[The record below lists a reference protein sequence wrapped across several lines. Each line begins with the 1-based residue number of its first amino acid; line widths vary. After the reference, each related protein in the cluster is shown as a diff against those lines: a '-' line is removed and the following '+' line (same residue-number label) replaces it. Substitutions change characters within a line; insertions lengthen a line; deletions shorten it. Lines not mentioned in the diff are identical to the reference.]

1 MAGNTTLTLYSFL
14 NVKATLNGREIVG
27 LWEGDDAIEVEERSQ
42 VANDLVGADG
52 AAIVSVTADQS
63 VYVRIR
69 LQPNSPFHRYL
80 DQQYRILKKGRLR
93 PMSFSVR
100 DTGNGEGGS
109 SSQCVIR
116 GMATKQFGVNA
127 SVREW
132 ELYCQ
137 GWVWDTTR
145 YND

>member
-1 MAGNTTLTLYSFL
+1 MANTTLTLYSFL

-63 VYVRIR
+63 VFVRIR

-80 DQQYRILKKGRLR
+80 DEQYRILKKGQLN
-93 PMSFSVR
+93 PMAFSVR

-109 SSQCVIR
+109 SAQCIIR

-137 GWVWDTTR
+137 GWVWDTTN
-145 YND
+145 YN

>member
-1 MAGNTTLTLYSFL
+1 MANTNLTMYSFL
-14 NVKATLNGREIVG
+14 NVKATLNGREITG
-27 LWEGDDAIEVEERSQ
+27 LWEGDDAIEIEERSQ

-63 VYVRIR
+63 VYIRIR
-69 LQPNSPFHRYL
+69 LQPNSPMHRYL
-80 DQQYRILKKGRLR
+80 DEQYRILKGGQLD

-109 SSQCVIR
+109 TSQAVIR
-116 GMATKQFGVNA
+116 AMATKQLGVNA

-132 ELYCQ
+132 ELFGQ
-137 GWVWDTTR
+137 GWIWDTTN
-145 YND
+145 YA